1 MYHKRNR
8 IGYHGVSQLIWIFIL
23 IIGGYGL
30 LQVFI
35 CVSFRIPS
43 DSMNPTLR
51 NGDHVLVFKPLIG
64 ARIFNVFQAI
74 HSRPAKIYRIPG
86 IRGVTRNDILVF
98 NNPFPNQLKKMEMS
112 MKDYYIK
119 RCIGLP
125 GDSLSIESG
134 YFKVKGYSDRLGN
147 DESQQLLSRLDDHY
161 FDDPSYKSWMSDST
175 FGWTIKN
182 LGPLYI
188 PQKGDSIEMDK
199 KNYCLYKELIAWEQG
214 MDVWWKNGIAYL
226 NDQPLKSYRFKSN
239 YYFMVGD
246 NLFQSYDSRYWG
258 LLPEELIVGKAC
270 LIWKSIH
277 PTERTLRKDRI
288 MKRIK

>member
-8 IGYHGVSQLIWIFIL
+8 IGYHKVSQLIWIFIL

-35 CVSFRIPS
+35 SVSFRIPS
-43 DSMNPTLR
+43 DSMNPVLR
-51 NGDHVLVFKPLIG
+51 NGDHILVFKPLIG

-74 HSRPAKIYRIPG
+74 HSRPTKIYRIPG

-98 NNPFPNQLKKMEMS
+98 NNPYPNQLKKMEMS

-125 GDSLSIESG
+125 GDTLSIESG

-161 FDDPSYKSWMSDST
+161 FDNPSYKSWMSDST

-188 PQKGDSIEMDK
+188 PQKGDLIEIDK
-199 KNYCLYKELIAWEQG
+199 KNYCLYKELITREQG
-214 MDVWWKNGIAYL
+214 ISLLWENGKAYL
-226 NDQPLKSYRFKSN
+226 NNQPIKGYRFKSN
-239 YYFMVGD
+239 YYFVAGD

-277 PTERTLRKDRI
+277 PTERTLRKDRM

>member
-1 MYHKRNR
+1 MYRKQVQIWKHR
-8 IGYHGVSQLIWIFIL
+8 IFRLIWIFIL
-23 IIGGYGL
+23 IVGGYGL

-51 NGDHVLVFKPLIG
+51 DGDHVLVFKPLVG

-74 HSRPAKIYRIPG
+74 RSHPTKVCRIPG
-86 IRGVTRNDILVF
+86 IRGVARNDILVF
-98 NNPFPNQLKKMEMS
+98 NNPYPNQLKTMEMS

-125 GDSLSIESG
+125 GDTLSIESG
-134 YFKVKGYSDRLGN
+134 YFKVNGYSGLLGN
-147 DESQQLLSRLDDHY
+147 EELQQSLNKLDDHY

-188 PQKGDSIEMDK
+188 PQRGDCIEMNK
-199 KNYCLYKELIAWEQG
+199 ENYCLYKELIAWEQG
-214 MDVWWKNGIAYL
+214 EELCWE
-226 NDQPLKSYRFKSN
+226 NDEAHLVNRPLKSYRFESN
-239 YYFMVGD
+239 YYFMAGD
-246 NLFQSYDSRYWG
+246 NLFRSYDSRYWG
-258 LLPEELIVGKAC
+258 LLPEEMIIGKVC
-270 LIWKSIH
+270 LIWKSVH
-277 PTERTLRKDRI
+277 PVDGTLRKDRI
-288 MKRIK
+288 LKTIE